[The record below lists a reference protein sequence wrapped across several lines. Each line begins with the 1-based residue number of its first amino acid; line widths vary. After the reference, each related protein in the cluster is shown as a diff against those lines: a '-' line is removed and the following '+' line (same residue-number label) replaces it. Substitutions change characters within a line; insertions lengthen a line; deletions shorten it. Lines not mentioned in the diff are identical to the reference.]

1 MAKFKVGDIV
11 RGNKRASNYYGSTR
25 EGSVGKVVALNE
37 CGDMRIRIITPC
49 KGEEWSTG
57 ECFNVRCACFD
68 LIKAKASIPD
78 KNNIGPISICRKG
91 KRVIASCGK
100 IKGVA
105 SCNPIDDFD
114 YEVGAALALK
124 RLFEASRAIKPESMN
139 ARICITKKA
148 TKRAE
153 KSSNFVVGKIYSIVN
168 GKLLAEGVEY
178 PCDARRF
185 TDENDIRT
193 YFDGK
198 IDFVVVVENTEA

>member
-11 RGNKRASNYYGSTR
+11 RGNKSADYYY
-25 EGSVGKVVALNE
+25 SVIGKDSVSKVVAVDE
-37 CGDMRIRIITPC
+37 FGTMRIRVITPC

-57 ECFNVRCACFD
+57 ETFNVRCAHFD
-68 LIKAKASIPD
+68 LIKKKASIPD
-78 KNNIGPISICRKG
+78 KNDVGSISICRKG

-124 RLFEASRAIKPESMN
+124 RLFEAGRAIEPMN

-148 TKRAE
+148 TKWAE
-153 KSSNFVVGKIYSIVN
+153 KNFVVGKIYPIVN
-168 GKLLAEGVEY
+168 GKLLAEGAEY
-178 PCDARRF
+178 PCDAKRF
-185 TDENDIRT
+185 TDENDIKA
-193 YFDGK
+193 YFDGEV
-198 IDFVVVVENTEA
+198 DFVVVVEDTKT

>member
-11 RGNKRASNYYGSTR
+11 RGNKRASNYYNATR

-37 CGDMRIRIITPC
+37 CGGMRIRVITPC

-57 ECFNVRCACFD
+57 EIFSVRCAHFD
-68 LIKAKASIPD
+68 LVKEKASIPD
-78 KNNIGPISICRKG
+78 KNDVGSISICRKG

-124 RLFEASRAIKPESMN
+124 RLFEAGRTIEPMN

-148 TKRAE
+148 TKWAE
-153 KSSNFVVGKIYSIVN
+153 KNSNFVVGKIYPIVN

-178 PCDARRF
+178 PCDAKRF
-185 TDENDIRT
+185 TDENDIRN

-198 IDFVVVVENTEA
+198 VDFVVVVEDAET